1 MEPGYVFGQVDA
13 AELATYAFF
22 AFFFGLVFFIQ
33 RESRREGFPLIDEK
47 TGKEKAMSWIFLP
60 TPKVYRMADGTTHV
74 APNPQGEDRQVAL
87 RSVNP
92 REFGNP
98 YYPTGNPLVDGV
110 GPASWTPRED
120 VPDVTHDGH
129 NKVVPM
135 RIASDFSVVPGDTDL
150 RGCDVW
156 AMDKRYAGTV
166 SDIWVDRAESLIRYL
181 EVDVP
186 TGAAATTPAPAQ
198 TEDGEQA
205 PVGAS
210 VAMSRK
216 VLLPMTMVRLR
227 RNRGKYSVMVGSI
240 NSEQF
245 KDVPGTASPDVVTRL
260 EEEKVMA
267 YYGGGYLY
275 AHSKRGEPLL

>member
-13 AELATYAFF
+13 AELAVYAFF

-60 TPKVYRMADGTTHV
+60 TPKVYRMANGHTHM
-74 APNPQGEDRQVAL
+74 APAPQGEDRQVAL

-98 YYPTGNPLVDGV
+98 YVPTGNPFLDGV
-110 GPASWTPRED
+110 GPAAWAPRED
-120 VPDVTHDGH
+120 IPDTDHEGH
-129 NKVVPM
+129 PKIVPM
-135 RIASDFSVVPGDTDL
+135 KNAPDFSVVSGDPDL

-156 AMDKRYAGTV
+156 AMDRRYAGTV
-166 SDIWVDRAESLIRYL
+166 SEIWVDRAESLIRYL
-181 EVDVP
+181 EVEVP
-186 TGAAATTPAPAQ
+186 TGASAPAPAASD
-198 TEDGEQA
+198 DGDA
-205 PVGAS
+205 PASMGAS
-210 VAMSRK
+210 AQLGRK

-227 RNRGKYSVMVGSI
+227 KRRGKYFVMVGSI
-240 NSEQF
+240 TSEQF
-245 KDVPGTASPDVVTRL
+245 KDVPTTASPSQVTRL
-260 EEEKVMA
+260 EEEKIMA

-275 AHSKRGEPLL
+275 AHAKRGEPLL